1 MFKIVKKHRFSE
13 KVFLFEIEAPLIAKS
28 RKAGNFVIVRVDDK
42 GERMPL
48 TIADADVDKG
58 TITLVVQEV
67 GLSSIKLCRMNEG
80 DCVADVVGPLGNPT
94 HIEKFGTVICAG
106 GGVGVA
112 PMLPI
117 IRALKAAGNRVL
129 SVIAGRNKDLI
140 ILEDE
145 VRASSDELIIMTDDG
160 SYGEKGVVTVGI
172 EKFIKQEGHVDK
184 AFAIGPPVMMKFCCL
199 LTQKYGIPTDVS
211 LNTIMVDGTGMCGA
225 CRLTIGGKT
234 KFVCIDGPEFDGA
247 LVDWDEMFKRMGTFK
262 RAEQEELEHLEVHL
276 VSPASTTSSKGVKPG
291 ASDDNTSEY
300 SEAKN
305 GDKTAVAEGN
315 NGKKNKAED
324 ILTDKSDTG
333 VSLDE
338 LTSRDTQW
346 RKDLRSAVKPKE
358 RTAIERVKMPELDPA
373 YRATTRTEEVNIGLT
388 PEMAMTEAK
397 RCLDC
402 AKPSCVEGCPV
413 NINIPSFIKN
423 IERGDFLSAA
433 KVLKQTSALPAV
445 CGRVCP
451 QEKQCESRCIHLKMN
466 EPAVAIG
473 YLERFAAD
481 YERESGNISIPE
493 IAPANGMKIAVV
505 GSGPS
510 GLSFAG
516 DMVKRGYEVYV
527 FEALHEIGGV
537 LKYGIPEFRLPN
549 RIVDVEIDNLRKMGV
564 HFETDCIVGK
574 TISIEQLEAD
584 GFKGIFVGS
593 GAGLP
598 NFMDI
603 PGENLI
609 NIMSSNE
616 YLTRVNLM
624 DAANPTTDTPMNF
637 GKHVMVVGGGNTAMD
652 SCRTA
657 KRLGADVTIVYRR
670 SEAEMPARLEEVKHA
685 KEEGIEFLT
694 LHNPVEYISDEN
706 GAVKQAIL
714 EVMRLGEPDASGRR
728 RPEPTGETK
737 IIDVDQV
744 IVAIGVSPNPLV
756 PKSVEGLELG
766 RKNTIAVNEEM
777 RSSRH
782 DLFAG
787 GDIVRGGATV
797 ILAMGDGRR
806 AAENMDK
813 QLRGK

>member
-1 MFKIVKKHRFSE
+1 MFTIIKRRELNPTVTELCIH
-13 KVFLFEIEAPLIAKS
+13 APLIAKKA
-28 RKAGNFVIVRVDDK
+28 KAGQFIIVRAKEDS
-42 GERMPL
+42 ERIPL
-48 TIADADVDKG
+48 TIAGFDREAG
-58 TITLVVQEV
+58 TVSIIFQVVGAGTMQ
-67 GLSSIKLCRMNEG
+67 LNSLKEG
-80 DCVADVVGPLGNPT
+80 EAVHDFVGPLGKAT
-94 HIEKFGTVICAG
+94 EIEGLKNVCVVG
-106 GGVGVA
+106 GGVGCA
-112 PMLPI
+112 IALPI
-117 IRALKAAGNRVL
+117 AQALHEQGTKVTGIV
-129 SVIAGRNKDLI
+129 GFRNKDLV

-145 VRASSDELIIMTDDG
+145 FRACCDEFIIMTDDG

-184 AFAIGPPVMMKFCCL
+184 AFAIGPPIMMKFSCL

-262 RAEQEELEHLEVHL
+262 RAEQEELEHFEEHVAAADHAA
-276 VSPASTTSSKGVKPG
+276 SPGPSKGGENG
-291 ASDDNTSEY
+291 ASVDNDKED
-300 SEAKN
+300 SEAK
-305 GDKTAVAEGN
+305 DTA
-315 NGKKNKAED
+315 
-324 ILTDKSDTG
+324 TDKNNAGASI
-333 VSLDE
+333 DE
-338 LTSRDTQW
+338 LTSRDAQW

-358 RTAIERVKMPELDPA
+358 RTAIERVKMPELDPV

-413 NINIPSFIKN
+413 NINIPSFVKN

-493 IAPANGMKIAVV
+493 IAPSNGMKIAVV

-637 GKHVMVVGGGNTAMD
+637 GKRVMVVGGGNTAMD

-657 KRLGADVTIVYRR
+657 KRLGAEVTIVYRR

-685 KEEGIEFLT
+685 REEGIEFLT
-694 LHNPVEYISDEN
+694 LHNPIEYIGDEN
-706 GAVKQAIL
+706 GAVRQAVL

-737 IIDVDQV
+737 TIDVDQV

-766 RKNTIAVNEEM
+766 RKNTIMVDDTM
-777 RSSRH
+777 RSSRP

-806 AAENMDK
+806 AAENMDR
-813 QLRGK
+813 QLTEEKNL